1 MVVNSKPTLPP
12 TYLFVSIASMVLLHF
27 LIPVVE
33 IAGYPWNMLGLIPL
47 TAGIVLNLLA
57 DAAFKKVQT
66 TVKPFAKSTA
76 LIVTGVFR
84 ISRHPMYLGMCLIL
98 LGIGILMGTVTPM
111 IVIPIFCVLMERI
124 FIQTEEAM
132 LAEQFGEQWTTYKTK
147 VRKWI

>member
-1 MVVNSKPTLPP
+1 
-12 TYLFVSIASMVLLHF
+12 MVLLHV
-27 LIPVVE
+27 LIPVIE
-33 IAGYPWNMLGLIPL
+33 IIGFPWTLLGLVPL
-47 TAGIVLNLLA
+47 ITGIALNLFA
-57 DAAFKKVQT
+57 DNAFKKAQT
-66 TVKPFAKSTA
+66 TVKPFVKSTA
-76 LIVTGVFR
+76 LIVSGVFC